1 MGGANQRGDA
11 LTKATQGADGSLDP
25 SIDFLLPSA
34 LPLSVLPAVR
44 GRRVARGLAASV
56 DVAVTRAPERH
67 RALGSRERGAHG
79 GPGSRAPPAGGG
91 GQPSWGS
98 SRTG

>member
-1 MGGANQRGDA
+1 MGGANQRGNA

-44 GRRVARGLAASV
+44 GRRVAPGLAALAAVSV
-56 DVAVTRAPERH
+56 D
-67 RALGSRERGAHG
+67 S
-79 GPGSRAPPAGGG
+79 GPGG
-91 GQPSWGS
+91 
-98 SRTG
+98 RTASLAREP